1 MAVKQSGKILRIG
14 IMQGGRI
21 IEDRYLRKRETVSVG
36 ESPKATFIL
45 PFAKLPIPK
54 LFPLF
59 LDKKNH
65 YELAFT
71 NSMTGKISIDG
82 KLLSFD
88 ELLSS
93 GKAKRRGKF
102 NAFPLNQKM
111 KGTIKIGEVTIIF
124 HFVQAPP
131 IPAKPKLPA
140 SIKGGW
146 IKSID
151 WAYVTILFF
160 SFVLHAAVLGYASTV
175 PVPKFTKLE
184 MVPERFAKIIVTDMP
199 KFEEKDKGDGEGE
212 GDKKKEEKKPK
223 KKVASKED
231 GDKKPK
237 KGLTDQERAEA
248 AARRKAEIAKKV
260 AGTGLV
266 ALLTAKG
273 PGGNKTMGA
282 LSDTLADGAR
292 FGSVDDLMAGVSG
305 LGVADSATER
315 GRRSSKGGGPK
326 AKGISKAGISK
337 GGKTGLAGRKETE
350 IKASAKM
357 GALQDVDGSL
367 DSAAIKRVVRRNLPS
382 IKHCYEQELRRN
394 PKLAGKVTIEVTVAV
409 TGAVTNAEVI
419 SSSMNNRAVEG
430 CMTKTIRR
438 WRFPRPDDGDV
449 IFVYPFIFEASR

>member
-36 ESPKATFIL
+36 ESPKATFVL
-45 PFAKLPIPK
+45 PFDKLPIPK

-59 LDKKNH
+59 LDKSNH
-65 YELAFT
+65 YELAFMS
-71 NSMTGKISIDG
+71 SMTGKISVDG
-82 KLLSFD
+82 QLLNFE
-88 ELLSS
+88 ELTSS
-93 GKAKRRGKF
+93 GKAKNKGKF
-102 NAFPLNQKM
+102 YTFALNDRM
-111 KGTIKIGEVTIIF
+111 KGTIKIGEVTVIF

-151 WAYVTILFF
+151 WAYVTILFC
-160 SFVLHAAVLGYASTV
+160 SFLLHAGILGYASTV
-175 PVPKFTKLE
+175 PIPKVTQLE
-184 MVPERFAKIIVTDMP
+184 MVSDRFAKLIVTEMP
-199 KFEEKDKGDGEGE
+199 KFKEEEQDLGEGE
-212 GDKKKEEKKPK
+212 GEEVKQEVKAKKKEVKKEGDEKPK
-223 KKVASKED
+223 QAMSE
-231 GDKKPK
+231 
-237 KGLTDQERAEA
+237 QERAEA
-248 AARRKAEIAKKV
+248 AARRKAEIAQKV

-292 FGSVDDLMAGVSG
+292 FGSVDDLMQDVTG
-305 LGVADSATER
+305 LGVAESATDR
-315 GRRSSKGGGPK
+315 GRRGGGGGGPK
-326 AKGISKAGISK
+326 SKEITKTGISE
-337 GGKTGLAGRKETE
+337 GGKAGLAGRKETQ

-357 GALQDVDGSL
+357 GAVQDIDGSL
-367 DSAAIKRVVRRNLPS
+367 DSGSIKRVVRRHLS
-382 IKHCYEQELRRN
+382 AIKLCYEQELRRN
-394 PKLAGKVTIEVTVAV
+394 PKLSGKVTVEVTVGV

-419 SSSMNNRAVEG
+419 SSSMRNRAVET

-449 IFVYPFIFEASR
+449 IFTYPFIFEASR